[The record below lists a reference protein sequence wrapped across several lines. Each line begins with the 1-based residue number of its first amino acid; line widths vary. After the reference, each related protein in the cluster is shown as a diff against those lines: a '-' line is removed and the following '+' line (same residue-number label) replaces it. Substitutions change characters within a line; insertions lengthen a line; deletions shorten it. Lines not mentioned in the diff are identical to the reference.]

1 MTTTTASTTCRE
13 ISGRTWLNSLSSA
26 IARSKS
32 LRTAA
37 KMSSTSYTVNINCR
51 RASFC
56 PTLTSRSGSMCQNY
70 PRHRKLERTLTRPN
84 RHKSKHKMR
93 RLGRRETRL
102 WTKFARSSPASR
114 KTSSVHRFAEPSNS
128 LRPELATQLTPANF
142 PTDLMRNTGS
152 SLRKMESLFPS
163 LCSST
168 IKLIRLWLESSCL
181 NFQTA
186 SAMLKILLP
195 SCITI

>member
-1 MTTTTASTTCRE
+1 
-13 ISGRTWLNSLSSA
+13 
-26 IARSKS
+26 
-32 LRTAA
+32 
-37 KMSSTSYTVNINCR
+37 
-51 RASFC
+51 
-56 PTLTSRSGSMCQNY
+56 
-70 PRHRKLERTLTRPN
+70 
-84 RHKSKHKMR
+84 
-93 RLGRRETRL
+93 
-102 WTKFARSSPASR
+102 
-114 KTSSVHRFAEPSNS
+114 VHRFAEPSNS